1 MIILMNGKP
10 YNLPG
15 SRCNEKQLKKCSLIL
30 LVSSPWHW
38 SALFNLSNHRFPRML
53 WWFYS
58 SISFLWAFVHRLK
71 QTNKPWCQESWL
83 LGWGSS
89 EVNALKCWRQMPGVS
104 LYFPCS
110 LAHWHPCSPSLLS
123 IWSCYG
129 GLYVLQFEDWTSSWR
144 CSWEAVEARGDLA
157 HLEEESYWAHV
168 FEGCILSPAPPPLL
182 FPAAIRGAAY
192 CTTCS
197 LPWRSAGQATEIAE
211 PRVVKW
217 NF

>member
-1 MIILMNGKP
+1 MIILMNEKP

-58 SISFLWAFVHRLK
+58 SLSFLYAFVHRLK

-89 EVNALKCWRQMPGVS
+89 KVNALKCWRQMPGASYVFS
-104 LYFPCS
+104 LLLGC
-110 LAHWHPCSPSLLS
+110 WHPCSPYDLEWVKAWHLAMAGWMSFSLRTGPPAGGALGKQLKPKETWPTWRKKATGPMSLKGISCPQPHPLS
-123 IWSCYG
+123 YF
-129 GLYVLQFEDWTSSWR
+129 Q
-144 CSWEAVEARGDLA
+144 
-157 HLEEESYWAHV
+157 
-168 FEGCILSPAPPPLL
+168 LS
-182 FPAAIRGAAY
+182 
-192 CTTCS
+192 
-197 LPWRSAGQATEIAE
+197 
-211 PRVVKW
+211 
-217 NF
+217 

>member
-1 MIILMNGKP
+1 MIILMNEKP

-58 SISFLWAFVHRLK
+58 SLSFLYAFVHRLK

-89 EVNALKCWRQMPGVS
+89 EVNALKCWRQMPGASYVFS
-104 LYFPCS
+104 LLLGC
-110 LAHWHPCSPSLLS
+110 WHPCSPYDLEWVKAWHLAMAGWMSFSLRTGPPAGGALGKQSKPEETWPTWRKKATGRMSLKGISCPQPHPLS
-123 IWSCYG
+123 YF
-129 GLYVLQFEDWTSSWR
+129 Q
-144 CSWEAVEARGDLA
+144 
-157 HLEEESYWAHV
+157 
-168 FEGCILSPAPPPLL
+168 LS
-182 FPAAIRGAAY
+182 
-192 CTTCS
+192 
-197 LPWRSAGQATEIAE
+197 
-211 PRVVKW
+211 
-217 NF
+217 

>member
-104 LYFPCS
+104 LYFP
-110 LAHWHPCSPSLLS
+110 APWPADIPAPHPCSPCDLSMAGWMSFSLRTGPPAGGALGKQSKPEETWPTWRKKATGRMSLKGVSCPQPHPLS
-123 IWSCYG
+123 YF
-129 GLYVLQFEDWTSSWR
+129 Q
-144 CSWEAVEARGDLA
+144 
-157 HLEEESYWAHV
+157 
-168 FEGCILSPAPPPLL
+168 
-182 FPAAIRGAAY
+182 
-192 CTTCS
+192 
-197 LPWRSAGQATEIAE
+197 LP
-211 PRVVKW
+211 
-217 NF
+217 